1 MEEHDV
7 FISYAHLDNRPF
19 RPNEIESGWVS
30 RFDYVLSNLLSTEL
44 GRPARI
50 WRDKTMDSNDY
61 IWGTIEENM
70 MKSLAFILIISP
82 SYLNSKWCPE
92 EVRTFIKKRPV
103 RVGNKSL
110 IFKVVKQPFEPTKVP
125 PDLKGLFEDVLA
137 TDFFEPDQNSGKAR
151 VFNAEFG
158 DKWEQIFYQKVDFL
172 AQEIAELV
180 EKVKESQPDELKK
193 LGEEKAPEEASTL
206 KPFLGTTV
214 YMSEPSPDLWKD
226 YLEIRRDFIKRG
238 ATVLPSV
245 DSAKPENIE
254 EYEAAMLED
263 LKQCKLIVHFVGSDD
278 DQYSDAN
285 DRSLVELQTEV
296 AARFQ
301 AEASCPRLIW
311 IPQNVEPATERHRKF
326 VEQLAL
332 NVSRDVDLLR
342 TSFELK
348 NEMERI
354 LLGKPEPQ
362 TEAPVQT
369 SGDKSTP
376 KIYVLNDNADA
387 ESVGALVDK
396 LFQSGC
402 EVWTVS
408 QTGEAGGADLIEE
421 HKWYLINCDAAL
433 VFWDKA
439 PTFRVRAMMSE
450 LQRIMDNGRDRDF
463 LGKGVFIAGDSPDKA
478 NFRTHETLL
487 RAENE
492 LAAFVAALKNG
503 GQN

>member
-125 PDLKGLFEDVLA
+125 EDLKSLFEDVLA

-158 DKWEQIFYQKVDFL
+158 EKWEQIFYQKVDFL

-180 EKVKESQPDELKK
+180 EKAKSGQVQKPEDEKK
-193 LGEEKAPEEASTL
+193 TEEASTL
-206 KPFLGTTV
+206 KPFLGMTI

-245 DSAKPENIE
+245 DSLKPEKIE
-254 EYEAAMLED
+254 DYETAILAD
-263 LKQCKLIVHFVGSDD
+263 LKQSKLIVHFVGSED
-278 DQYSDAN
+278 DQYSDEN
-285 DRSLVELQTEV
+285 DRSLVEMQMNI
-296 AARFQ
+296 AAKYQ
-301 AEASCPRLIW
+301 AEANCPRLIW
-311 IPQNVEPATERHRKF
+311 LPQNVEPGSERHRQF
-326 VEQLAL
+326 VAQLAEIA
-332 NVSRDVDLLR
+332 SRDVDLLR

-354 LLGKPEPQ
+354 LIGKPEPQ
-362 TEAPVQT
+362 AAPASQPAET
-369 SGDKSTP
+369 INR
-376 KIYVLNDNADA
+376 KIYVLCDNQDA
-387 ESVGALVDK
+387 GAVNGLVDK
-396 LFQSGC
+396 LFQGGC

-408 QTGEAGGADLIEE
+408 QSGEAAGADLIEE
-421 HKWYLINCDAAL
+421 HKYYLTNCDAAL
-433 VFWDKA
+433 VYWNKA

-463 LGKGVFIAGDSPDKA
+463 LAKGVFIDGESPDKA
-478 NFRTHETLL
+478 NFRTHETLV
-487 RAENE
+487 RNE
-492 LAAFVAALKNG
+492 SDLAVFLARLKNG
-503 GQN
+503 GQDQ

>member
-50 WRDKTMDSNDY
+50 WRDKAMDSNDY

-82 SYLNSKWCPE
+82 SYLNSEWCPK
-92 EVRTFIKKRPV
+92 EVRTFIERKPV

-125 PDLKGLFEDVLA
+125 SDLKSLFEDVLA

-180 EKVKESQPDELKK
+180 EQVQTSDALETSA
-193 LGEEKAPEEASTL
+193 EEKPAEEASTL

-245 DSAKPENIE
+245 DSAKPEKME

-263 LKQCKLIVHFVGSDD
+263 LKKCKLIVHFVGADD
-278 DQYSDAN
+278 DQFSETN
-285 DRSLVELQTEV
+285 DRSLVELQTDV

-301 AEASCPRLIW
+301 AQTSCPRLIW
-311 IPQNVEPATERHRKF
+311 IPQNIEPATERHRKF

-354 LLGKPEPQ
+354 LLGKPEPLA
-362 TEAPVQT
+362 EAPVQT
-369 SGDKSTP
+369 SGDGSTP
-376 KIYVLNDNADA
+376 KIYVLSDNADA
-387 ESVGALVDK
+387 ESSGALVDK

-408 QTGEAGGADLIEE
+408 PSGDGADLIEE

-463 LGKGVFIAGDSPDKA
+463 KGKGVFISGDSPEKK
-478 NFRTHETLL
+478 NFRTHETLV
-487 RAENE
+487 RNENE

>member
-82 SYLNSKWCPE
+82 SYLNSQWCPK
-92 EVRTFIKKRPV
+92 EVRTFIERKPV

-110 IFKVVKQPFEPTKVP
+110 IFKVVKQPFEPNKVP
-125 PDLKGLFEDVLA
+125 PDLKSLFEDVLA

-172 AQEIAELV
+172 AQEIAEIV
-180 EKVKESQPDELKK
+180 EKARSEKP
-193 LGEEKAPEEASTL
+193 GEAATFGNGKAREEASVL

-245 DSAKPENIE
+245 DSAKPENIG

-263 LKQCKLIVHFVGSDD
+263 LKKCNLIVHFVGSDD

-285 DRSLVELQTEV
+285 DRSLVELQMDV
-296 AARFQ
+296 AARYQ
-301 AEASCPRLIW
+301 TEANCPRLIW
-311 IPQNVEPATERHRKF
+311 LPQNVEPTTERRREF
-326 VEQLAL
+326 ISGLSQIT
-332 NVSRDVDLLR
+332 SRDVDLLR

-348 NEMERI
+348 NEMERT
-354 LLGKPEPQ
+354 LLGKPESH

-376 KIYVLNDNADA
+376 KIYVLSDNADA
-387 ESVGALVDK
+387 ESSAALVDK
-396 LFQSGC
+396 LFQNGC

-408 QTGEAGGADLIEE
+408 PSGEGADLIEE

-463 LGKGVFIAGDSPDKA
+463 KAKGVFIAGDSAEKA
-478 NFRTHETLL
+478 NFRTHETLVKN
-487 RAENE
+487 END
-492 LAAFVAALKNG
+492 LAAFVAAVKNG
-503 GQN
+503 GNA